1 MHNNAHYIFIQA
13 KCLGKAKYIRQKAH
27 CAGIKVKLK
36 RIYNMGKLLLTM
48 LEFFKTVY

>member
-13 KCLGKAKYIRQKAH
+13 KCLGKAKYIRQRPIVQALK
-27 CAGIKVKLK
+27 ISLK

-48 LEFFKTVY
+48 LEFFKALY